1 MTIRTLL
8 AAVCLCMSLPVLAAT
23 EVMPLNYR
31 TADDVLPVV
40 QSVLGN
46 EGRASNYGNQLVVNA
61 PPAKLQEVRDLLKQI
76 DKQPKRLLISVD
88 TTNSNNMN
96 DQGYS
101 VNGSASAGNVEIQ
114 SGRGE
119 VNGRDQVRIIHR
131 STQSRGGGT
140 QQVQTTEGYPALIQ
154 VGQSVP
160 LTNTS
165 VDSYGRPYNNTEYRN
180 VTRGFYV
187 TASLTGDLVHVSISN
202 HNDRLSQTQQGAID
216 IQSTD
221 TKVTGRLGE
230 WITIG
235 GVNENSQSDQSGFVQ
250 RRSTSGRD
258 DMTLRLKVDALD

>member
-1 MTIRTLL
+1 MTLRLLFALLCLSLSQTL
-8 AAVCLCMSLPVLAAT
+8 LAAT

-46 EGRASNYGNQLVVNA
+46 EGRASNYGNQLIINA

-76 DKQPKRLLISVD
+76 DKQPRRLLISVD
-88 TTNSNNMN
+88 TSDSNYMN
-96 DQGYS
+96 EQGYS
-101 VNGSASAGNVEIQ
+101 VNGTASAGNVQIQ

-140 QQVQTTEGYPALIQ
+140 QQVQTSEGYPALIQ

-165 VDSYGRPYNNTEYRN
+165 VDSYGRPYNNTEYRD

-187 TASLTGDLVHVSISN
+187 TASLTGDLVHISISN
-202 HNDRLSQTQQGAID
+202 NNDRLSQTQQGAIN
-216 IQSTD
+216 IQNTD
-221 TKVTGRLGE
+221 TKVSGRLGE

-235 GVNENSQSDQSGFVQ
+235 GVNENSQSDQSGFIQ
-250 RRSTSGRD
+250 RRSTQGRD
-258 DMTLRLKVDALD
+258 DMTLRVKVDALD

>member
-1 MTIRTLL
+1 MTMRSLF
-8 AAVCLCMSLPVLAAT
+8 AALCLSVSLPVMAAT

-46 EGRASNYGNQLVVNA
+46 EGRASNYGNQLIVNA
-61 PPAKLQEVRDLLKQI
+61 PPAKLQEVRDLLRQI
-76 DKQPKRLLISVD
+76 DKQPRRLLISVD
-88 TTNSNNMN
+88 TTDSNHMN

-101 VNGSASAGNVEIQ
+101 VNGSASAGNVEIE

-160 LTNTS
+160 LTSSS
-165 VDSYGRPYNNTEYRN
+165 VDGYGRVYNNTEYRN

-187 TASLTGDLVHVSISN
+187 TASLTGDVVHVSIN
-202 HNDRLSQTQQGAID
+202 NNNDRLSQTQQGAID
-216 IQSTD
+216 IQNTN

-235 GVNENSQSDQSGFVQ
+235 GVNESSQSDQSGFIQ
-250 RRSTSGRD
+250 RRSTQGRE

>member
-1 MTIRTLL
+1 MTMRSLF
-8 AAVCLCMSLPVLAAT
+8 AALCLSVSLPVMAAT

-40 QSVLGN
+40 QSVLGS
-46 EGRASNYGNQLVVNA
+46 EGRASNYGNQLIVNA
-61 PPAKLQEVRDLLKQI
+61 PPAKLQEVRDLLRQI
-76 DKQPKRLLISVD
+76 DKQPRRLLISVD
-88 TTNSNNMN
+88 TTDSNHMN

-101 VNGSASAGNVEIQ
+101 VNGSASAGNVEIE

-160 LTNTS
+160 LTSSS
-165 VDSYGRPYNNTEYRN
+165 VDGYGRVYNNTEYRN

-187 TASLTGDLVHVSISN
+187 TASLTGDVVHVSIN
-202 HNDRLSQTQQGAID
+202 NNNDRLSQTQQGAID
-216 IQSTD
+216 IQNTN

-235 GVNENSQSDQSGFVQ
+235 GVNESSQSDQSGFIQ
-250 RRSTSGRD
+250 RRSTQGRE

>member
-1 MTIRTLL
+1 MTLRALL
-8 AAVCLCMSLPVLAAT
+8 VALCLSISLPSLAAT

-46 EGRASNYGNQLVVNA
+46 EGRASNYGNQLIVNA

-88 TTNSNNMN
+88 TTDSNHMN
-96 DQGYS
+96 EQGYS
-101 VNGSASAGNVEIQ
+101 VNGTISAGNAEVQ
-114 SGRGE
+114 TGRGE
-119 VNGRDQVRIIHR
+119 VNGRDQVRIINR
-131 STQSRGGGT
+131 STQSRSGGT

-202 HNDRLSQTQQGAID
+202 NNDRLSQTQQGAID
-216 IQSTD
+216 IQNTD

-250 RRSTSGRD
+250 RRSTQGRD

>member
-1 MTIRTLL
+1 MTMRSLFV
-8 AAVCLCMSLPVLAAT
+8 AFCLSVSLPVMAAT

-46 EGRASNYGNQLVVNA
+46 EGRASNYGNQLIVNA
-61 PPAKLQEVRDLLKQI
+61 PPAKLQEVRDLLRQI
-76 DKQPKRLLISVD
+76 DKQPRRLLISVD
-88 TTNSNNMN
+88 TTDSNHMN

-101 VNGSASAGNVEIQ
+101 VNGSASAGNVEIE

-119 VNGRDQVRIIHR
+119 MNGRDQVRIIHR

-160 LTNTS
+160 LTSSS
-165 VDSYGRPYNNTEYRN
+165 VDGYGRVYNNTEYRN

-187 TASLTGDLVHVSISN
+187 TASLTGDVVHVSIN
-202 HNDRLSQTQQGAID
+202 NNNDRLSQTQQGAID
-216 IQSTD
+216 IQNTN

-235 GVNENSQSDQSGFVQ
+235 GVNESSQSDQSGFIQ
-250 RRSTSGRD
+250 RRSTQGRE